1 MPIQRVS
8 KAQFKAKALEFLRRV
23 EETGERIIVTDRG
36 RPTVELRPYQE
47 LKQDPLAL
55 LKGSVLTYNDPMR
68 PVGENDWETK

>member
-23 EETGERIIVTDRG
+23 EETGERLIVTDHG

-47 LKQDPLAL
+47 LKQDPLAQL
-55 LKGSVLTYNDPMR
+55 EGSVLAYNDPMNS
-68 PVGENDWETK
+68 VGESDWETK